1 MLISLK
7 KPVLDTSKYAEMTYY
22 FVASSHLQQQSMFQT
37 VFEKCILS
45 TGVIYWNHHV
55 YACLRVK
62 CINAQCT
69 YNIYVVSSLPY
80 WSSTDL
86 SRTQRGWL
94 VFHVIVRVCY
104 SCKLLLQL
112 LENMLPAVVFSKT
125 TTGCSSYEMWDGVA
139 REHGPS
145 VKCVRSEVLRIEVF

>member
-1 MLISLK
+1 MVPDATGLNQETLISLK

-86 SRTQRGWL
+86 SRTQRG
-94 VFHVIVRVCY
+94 
-104 SCKLLLQL
+104 
-112 LENMLPAVVFSKT
+112 
-125 TTGCSSYEMWDGVA
+125 
-139 REHGPS
+139 
-145 VKCVRSEVLRIEVF
+145 